1 MSSKSK
7 SIYHKLSSRAQIPKD
22 LSDGAVLVSLTG
34 QEEAC
39 VENYKG
45 IIEYTSSRIML
56 QTKNCKLEILG
67 KYLYIS
73 YYTSEEMKIT
83 GHIEQINYLS

>member
-7 SIYHKLSSRAQIPKD
+7 SIYQKLSSGVQIPKD

-34 QEEAC
+34 QEEAY

-45 IIEYTSSRIML
+45 IIEYTSSRIIL
-56 QTKNCKLEILG
+56 QTKKCKLEILG
-67 KYLYIS
+67 KHLYIS
-73 YYTSEEMKIT
+73 YYTNEEMKVT
-83 GHIEQINYLS
+83 GHIEQINYL